1 MIEREQEQTL
11 LRGGTGG
18 RRRTFGWRLIAWV
31 GCGALAV
38 VGLCLSFS
46 GPERRTETDNRAAVK
61 RAPSGVFSSGREVGA
76 AHSEVITTPAGASP
90 ANDRGS
96 AASSALSQRLAQEA
110 AAQQQKLQDASRQ
123 QEEQLAARQKELDQR
138 EAEQEE
144 TAKKVADE
152 AARVQEEKDRLVA
165 TKLEAEKMA
174 ERAAAA
180 PRPRPVYSGPT
191 SGVLVWQ
198 GQVRGTALVT
208 INGSQPDQGQ
218 IVSGALPGVLVLLQ
232 PADAKH
238 VVIASSPSPS
248 NGFQRLTLRVQ
259 GNGVIQQSIHWSIP

>member
-1 MIEREQEQTL
+1 MIEKEQEQTL
-11 LRGGTGG
+11 QRGGTRG
-18 RRRTFGWRLIAWV
+18 RRRTFGWTLIAWV

-46 GPERRTETDNRAAVK
+46 GPVRRAETDNRAAVK

-76 AHSEVITTPAGASP
+76 AHSEVTTPAGASS
-90 ANDRGS
+90 ANDQGS
-96 AASSALSQRLAQEA
+96 AANSALSQRLAQEA
-110 AAQQQKLQDASRQ
+110 AAQQQKLQDASRR
-123 QEEQLAARQKELDQR
+123 QEEQLAARQRELDQR
-138 EAEQEE
+138 AAEQEE

-152 AARVQEEKDRLVA
+152 AARVQEEKDRLA
-165 TKLEAEKMA
+165 AAKLEAEKTA
-174 ERAAAA
+174 EWAAAA
-180 PRPRPVYSGPT
+180 PRPRLVYSGPT

-198 GQVRGTALVT
+198 GEVRGTALVT